1 MKGTTSVGTEEE
13 VMLTLS
19 EAASMLRCHPNTVRA
34 WVRQGRLDAVPMGPR
49 KVNMYR
55 KADVKRLRKP
65 LEKTGVIIKEDKQA
79 FPVVGIGASAG
90 GLDAITRLLKH
101 LPTDLG
107 LAYVLVSHQEKGGEN
122 RLFEVLR
129 TKTSLP
135 VIMVE
140 NGMRLEPDRLYLV
153 PGAMNAA
160 VVDGTFTLR
169 EPRGRLE
176 FAGRPI
182 DAFFTALAHEYQNNA
197 IGVVLSGRGIDG
209 TEGLRAIKAEDG
221 LTVVQDD
228 TAQETSMPRSA
239 QEAEVVD
246 LVRRP
251 EDIGPELAG
260 LVKEL
265 FPGGRARIPAKQEN
279 ELRRILQYV
288 LEQRGVDFTEYK
300 ENTIHRRIIRRMVLS
315 KCAKLSEYNALLRG
329 IPSELDTLFNDLLI
343 NVTSFFRDPAFHK
356 ALNKLV
362 LPKLFEVRPA
372 TEPLRIWVPACA
384 GGEEVVSIAITLL
397 EFVGERSINT
407 PVQIFATD
415 LNERT
420 IEKARLGI
428 YKKSAL
434 QNLSPAR
441 VSKFFTVVD
450 GHYQVIKPIRDMC
463 VYAKHD
469 LLKDP
474 PFSRLDLI
482 SCQNVLIY
490 LESPAQ
496 ARILKSFH
504 YALRPHGFLAIGR
517 SETPDSAGDLF
528 QQPDKVHKVYSKKR
542 GASERLQM
550 DLSFKPALPVQQH
563 APSISTW
570 RQNGSRPDMDR
581 EVELLLLHRYVPASV
596 LVNKDL
602 EIVRFMGPT
611 APFLAPS
618 AGRAT
623 LSLLKMV
630 RDDLAYEL
638 RSLLKK
644 ARSESIPMRKG
655 GIPMHLNN
663 ALQNVSLE
671 VVPCGGRQDPHFLV
685 LFREEGVPVINVDAG
700 AEHANGSS
708 IEDARERR
716 IAVLEQELLEAREHL
731 RLVSEDA
738 EVHVQHLQAANEEV
752 VSSNEELQSIN
763 EELETSKEELQ
774 SINEEFATINEELQ
788 SRNDA
793 LHESQE
799 RLDLATHTGKVGIWD
814 WEVATDRLSWSD
826 SLYTMH
832 GIKPGNFDASMDG
845 YKALLHPGDRERF
858 MSTLAQAMKFEDR
871 FELEVRALRP
881 KGEVIWMFTIATI
894 LRVDGKAVR
903 VMGASVDIT
912 ERRAVEEALQQRTNA
927 LELLNAM
934 GDTLIAE
941 LDTRKIVQAVTDTG
955 RAVVGAEFG
964 AFFYN
969 VTDEKG
975 ASFMLYTLSG
985 IPREAFDH
993 MPMPR
998 ATEIFGPT
1006 FRGEGVVR
1014 SGDITKDPRYG
1025 KMDPHRGMPKGHP
1038 PVRSYLAVPVT
1049 SRDGRVIGGLFF
1061 GHHEADRFTS
1071 EAEELVTPL
1080 AAQAALAL
1088 DNADLHNALQ
1098 RELEQQR
1105 LGAVA
1110 LAESESRYRQLID
1123 TLPAAVFTCDTEGRV
1138 LLYNE
1143 AAKALWGSAPAGS
1156 PGIWHGAHR
1165 LYTPDGR
1172 ELEPDES
1179 PMARAIR
1186 QGAAIREEMVI
1197 QRPDGTR
1204 RHVLAHPE
1212 PVRDADGTV
1221 VGGHN
1226 VLIDITDRYNAEAE
1240 RQQLSGM
1247 IERSLNEIYIFD
1259 LKSLKFEYVNHGALK
1274 NLGFTLD
1281 QMREMTPVDI
1291 KPEYDAQAF
1300 DRVVEPLRNGEKEK
1314 LVFHTVHRRA
1324 DGSDY
1329 PVEVHLQTVNS
1340 GTRRL
1345 FMAMILDITERKLG
1359 EERLRVATETGK
1371 LGIWDWDVEKDT
1383 ITWTDPVY
1391 AIHGVKKGSFEPT
1404 IDGYS
1409 ELIHPEDR
1417 EWVTSAIRATLE
1429 DGAPYEVEFRTLNP
1443 EGEVNWVFTNAVVLR
1458 EQGRPVRMMGGTM
1471 NITSRKRTEVEL
1483 AQSEERFKTIY
1494 EKAPFGVMLYSADEA
1509 RIIDVNPAM
1518 LQMIGRSRKAVIGR
1532 TSVEIGM
1539 NPDAEQRQQLLAM
1552 VQRTGHL
1559 APVEMELRH
1568 ADGHALQVQV
1578 NADIVQLGGVPYILA
1593 VLEDITER
1601 KAASMAIGRL
1611 AAIVESSDDAIIS
1624 RDLQG
1629 TITTWNQG
1637 AERIFGY
1644 SPEEMIG
1651 KRVTMLFPPD
1661 RLNEEEQLVK
1671 RLLKGERIEHFETV
1685 RVHKDGSPVDISLI
1699 LSPMKDAQGRVIGVS
1714 KVIRDITEQKRN
1726 REAIA
1731 ASEERFHL
1739 VADNVYQLIWIA
1751 EADGSA
1757 MWFNQRWTEFTG
1769 KTGEEIRADGRSIHH
1784 PDHFE
1789 RVTNS
1794 LTERAAK
1801 GESWEDSF
1809 PLLSKTGQYHWFLAT
1824 AMPIRNDEG
1833 TVVRWFG
1840 TCTDITTE
1848 REAQD
1853 RIRESEERFRM
1864 LADHMSQMAYMVDP
1878 CGTVTWVNQ
1887 RWLEYTGLSKEQMN
1901 QGGWEQVVHLEHLA
1915 DMIATYAKAQET
1927 GTVWQYVFQL
1937 KGRTGEYRWFLAR
1950 SVPIFN
1956 EEGKV
1961 ERWFGTNTDI
1971 TEQKLAEEALEES
1984 SRHKDHFLATLAH
1997 ELRNP
2002 LAPLKNGLQ
2011 LMELAPDDPSVI
2023 NDTRG
2028 MMTRQL
2034 DHMVRLVDD
2043 LMDLSRISRGKLEL
2057 IKGPTEL
2064 SSVLDTAIE
2073 ATKPLMDRK
2082 EQDFQVNIVRND
2094 LVVNGDQ
2101 ARLTQVVVNLLN
2113 NAAKYTPSRG
2123 RISLTVDEHDG
2134 EAVITVK
2141 DNGIGIDPSALEHV
2155 FDMFAQVEGSHNDHA
2170 AGGLGIGLNIVR
2182 RLVHMHHGSVV
2193 GHSDGVGHGSEF
2205 EVRLPLMRKAGPAR
2219 SAPSK
2224 GEHGGNTGGG
2234 RVLVV
2239 DDNQDAALTMA
2250 LILRKLG
2257 HEVKVAHDGE
2267 QALDAGAAFL
2277 PDLILMDIGMPKLN
2291 GHEACVLMRKTPW
2304 GRKARIVA
2312 LSGWGQDEDRKRS
2325 MEAGFDTH
2333 VVKPIERSTLMDL
2346 ADRSARE

>member
-1 MKGTTSVGTEEE
+1 MDGPTNTVKEE
-13 VMLTLS
+13 VLLTVT

-34 WVRQGRLDAVPMGPR
+34 WVRQGRLEAVPMGPR

-55 KADVKRLRKP
+55 KADVERLRKP
-65 LEKTGVIIKEDKQA
+65 MVQTGLIIKDDKHA

-101 LPTDLG
+101 LPSDLG
-107 LAYVLVSHQEKGGEN
+107 LAYVLVSHQEKGSEG
-122 RLFEVLR
+122 RLSEVLR
-129 TKTSLP
+129 TKTALP
-135 VIMVE
+135 VLVVE
-140 NGMRLEPDRLYLV
+140 NGMRLEPDHLFLV
-153 PGAMNAA
+153 PGTMNAA
-160 VVDGTFTLR
+160 VVDGVFTLR
-169 EPRGRLE
+169 QPKGRQEL
-176 FAGRPI
+176 AGRPI

-197 IGVVLSGRGIDG
+197 IGILLSGRGIDG

-246 LVRRP
+246 LVRCP

-265 FPGGRARIPAKQEN
+265 FPGGRARIPAKHEN
-279 ELRRILQYV
+279 EMRRILQHL

-315 KCAKLSEYNALLRG
+315 KCAKLSEYDALVRG
-329 IPSELDTLFNDLLI
+329 VPSELDTLFNDLLI
-343 NVTSFFRDPAFHK
+343 NVTSFFRDPAFHT
-356 ALNKLV
+356 ALSKLV
-362 LPKLFEVRPA
+362 LPRLFEGRPA

-384 GGEEVVSIAITLL
+384 GGDEVVSIAITLL

-441 VSKFFTVVD
+441 LSKFFTAVD
-450 GHYQVIKPIRDMC
+450 GHYQVIKPIRDLC
-463 VYAKHD
+463 VFAKHD

-490 LESPAQ
+490 LESAAQ

-504 YALRPHGFLAIGR
+504 YALRPHGFLALGR

-528 QQPDKVHKVYSKKR
+528 LQPDKVHKVYNRKR
-542 GASERLQM
+542 GSSERLPL
-550 DLSFKPALPVQQH
+550 DLSFKPALPVYQH
-563 APSISTW
+563 APSVSTW
-570 RQNGSRPDMDR
+570 RQTGSRPDTDR
-581 EVELLLLHRYVPASV
+581 ELEQLLLHRYVPASV

-611 APFLAPS
+611 APFLAPN

-638 RSLLKK
+638 RSLLQKV
-644 ARSESIPMRKG
+644 RNEGIPVRKG
-655 GIPMHLNN
+655 GIPVHLNN

-671 VVPCGGRQDPHFLV
+671 VVPIGGRQDPHFLV
-685 LFREEGVPVINVDAG
+685 LFREEGVPVIADPREDAS
-700 AEHANGSS
+700 NGSS
-708 IEDARERR
+708 LDDARERR
-716 IAVLEQELLEAREHL
+716 IALLEQELREAREHL
-731 RLVSEDA
+731 RLVSEDT

-799 RLDLATHTGKVGIWD
+799 RLDLATRTGKVGIWD

-832 GIKPGNFDASMDG
+832 GIKPGNFDGSMDG
-845 YKALLHPGDRERF
+845 YKALLHPEDRERF
-858 MSTLAQAMKFEDR
+858 MSALHQAVKFEDR
-871 FELEVRALRP
+871 YELEARAVRP
-881 KGEVIWMFTIATI
+881 KGEVIWLYTTATI
-894 LRVDGKAVR
+894 MRVDGKAVR

-912 ERRAVEEALQQRTNA
+912 QRRAAEEALQQRTHA

-941 LDTRKIVQAVTDTG
+941 LDTEKIVQAVTDTG
-955 RAVVGAEFG
+955 RAVVGADLG

-975 ASFMLYTLSG
+975 ESYMLYTLSG
-985 IPREAFDH
+985 IPREAFANV
-993 MPMPR
+993 PMPR
-998 ATEIFGPT
+998 TTGVFGPT

-1014 SGDITKDPRYG
+1014 SGDITKDARYG

-1061 GHHEADRFTS
+1061 GHSEPDRFTR
-1071 EAEELVTPL
+1071 EAEDLVTPL

-1105 LGAVA
+1105 IGAVA
-1110 LAESESRYRQLID
+1110 LADSEARYRTLID
-1123 TLPAAVFTCDTEGRV
+1123 TLPAAVYPSDADGRI

-1143 AAKALWGSAPAGS
+1143 AAESLWGHAPGS
-1156 PGIWHGAHR
+1156 EPGTWHGAFK
-1165 LYTPDGR
+1165 LFAPDGR
-1172 ELEPDES
+1172 ELAPLES
-1179 PMARAIR
+1179 PIARAIR
-1186 QGAAIREEMVI
+1186 QGVAIREEIVI
-1197 QRPDGTR
+1197 ERPDGTR

-1226 VLIDITDRYNAEAE
+1226 VLIDITDRYHAEAE
-1240 RQQLSGM
+1240 RQRLSGM
-1247 IERSLNEIYIFD
+1247 LERSLNEIYIFD
-1259 LKSLKFEYVNHGALK
+1259 LESLKFEYVNHGALS
-1274 NLGFTLD
+1274 NLGYTLD
-1281 QMREMTPVDI
+1281 QMREMTPLDL
-1291 KPEYDAQAF
+1291 KPEYDARTFGQM
-1300 DRVVEPLRNGEKEK
+1300 VEPLRTGEKEK
-1314 LVFHTVHRRA
+1314 LVFYTVHRRA

-1329 PVEVHLQTVNS
+1329 PVEIHLQTVDN
-1340 GTRRL
+1340 GPRRMFL
-1345 FMAMILDITERKLG
+1345 AMILDITERKLD
-1359 EERLRVATETGK
+1359 EERLRVATQTGK
-1371 LGIWDWDVEKDT
+1371 LGIWDWDVEKNT

-1391 AIHGVKKGSFEPT
+1391 EIHGVKKGSFEPT
-1404 IDGYS
+1404 MEGYS

-1429 DGAPYEVEFRTLNP
+1429 NDAPYEVEFRTMNP

-1471 NITSRKRTEVEL
+1471 NITSRKRTEMEL

-1494 EKAPFGVMLYSADEA
+1494 DKAPFGVMLYSADEA
-1509 RIIDVNPAM
+1509 RIIDANPAM
-1518 LQMIGRSRKAVIGR
+1518 LHMVGRSREEVIGR

-1539 NPDAEQRQQLLAM
+1539 NPDTEQRRQLLAM

-1559 APVEMELRH
+1559 APVELELRH
-1568 ADGHALQVQV
+1568 ADGHAVQVQV
-1578 NADIVQLGGVPYILA
+1578 NADIVHLGGVPYILA

-1601 KAASMAIGRL
+1601 KYASMAVGRL

-1644 SPEEMIG
+1644 SAGEMIG
-1651 KRVTMLFPPD
+1651 KRNTVLFPPE
-1661 RLNEEEQLVK
+1661 RLNEEELLVT
-1671 RLLKGERIEHFETV
+1671 RLMKGERIDHLETV
-1685 RVHKDGSPVDISLI
+1685 RLHKDGRSVDISLT
-1699 LSPMKDAQGRVIGVS
+1699 LSPLKDAMGNVIGAS

-1731 ASEERFHL
+1731 ASEARFHL
-1739 VADNVYQLIWIA
+1739 LADNVSQLIWIA

-1757 MWFNQRWTEFTG
+1757 VWFNQQWTEFTG
-1769 KTGEEIRADGRSIHH
+1769 KTGEEIRTDSKAIHH
-1784 PDHFE
+1784 PDHFD
-1789 RVTNS
+1789 RVTTS
-1794 LTERAAK
+1794 LAERAAK
-1801 GESWEDSF
+1801 GERWEDSF
-1809 PLLSKTGQYHWFLAT
+1809 PLLSKTGQFHWFLAT
-1824 AMPIRNDEG
+1824 AMPIRNEEG

-1864 LADHMSQMAYMVDP
+1864 LADHMSQMAYIVDP
-1878 CGTVTWVNQ
+1878 CNTITWVNR
-1887 RWLEYTGLSKEQMN
+1887 RWIEYTGISVEQMN
-1901 QGGWEQVVHLEHLA
+1901 EDGWQQVVHPEHLT
-1915 DMIATYAKAQET
+1915 DMIGSYTKAQEA

-2011 LMELAPDDPSVI
+2011 LMELAPDDPTVI
-2023 NDTRG
+2023 DNTRN
-2028 MMTRQL
+2028 MMMRQL

-2057 IKGPTEL
+2057 IKEHTEL
-2064 SSVLDTAIE
+2064 DRIIGTAVE
-2073 ATKPLMDRK
+2073 ATQPLMDRK
-2082 EQDFQVNIVRND
+2082 EHRFDVRILQGG

-2101 ARLTQVVVNLLN
+2101 ARLVQVVANLLN
-2113 NAAKYTPSRG
+2113 NAAKYTPHEG
-2123 RISLTVDEHDG
+2123 HISLTLDKEG
-2134 EAVITVK
+2134 SEAVIRVK
-2141 DNGIGIDPSALEHV
+2141 DDGIGIDPGALEHV
-2155 FDMFAQVEGSHNDHA
+2155 FDMFAQVQGAQNDHS

-2193 GHSDGVGHGSEF
+2193 GNSAGMGQGSEF
-2205 EVRLPLMRKAGPAR
+2205 VVRLPLIRKAGPVR
-2219 SAPSK
+2219 STPSK
-2224 GEHGGNTGGG
+2224 VEQSAMSGGK

-2267 QALDAGAAFL
+2267 QALDAGAAFQ
-2277 PDLILMDIGMPKLN
+2277 PQVILMDIGMPKLN
-2291 GHEACVLMRKTPW
+2291 GHEACVLMRKTNW
-2304 GRKARIVA
+2304 GGKAYIVA
-2312 LSGWGQDEDRKRS
+2312 LSGWGQEEDRKRS
-2325 MEAGFDTH
+2325 MVAGFDQH
-2333 VVKPIERSTLMDL
+2333 VVKPIERSTLIEVMAIDP
-2346 ADRSARE
+2346 RG